1 MHRAKFFHALKT
13 FSFMK
18 CTINNEWND
27 PMEAIMIFDG
37 ADILR
42 RMYFPPVK
50 DGAVLVKIKIEL

>member
-1 MHRAKFFHALKT
+1 
-13 FSFMK
+13 MK